1 MSQSTRLLLCGTLL
15 LTGACNLNSFAANQA
30 ASIAGASNEY
40 MRGFWDYDIARH
52 GMSAAIMQLEAM
64 HSVSP
69 DNETLTLTLVSTYVG
84 YGFGFVELDL
94 AEAQAALHFDQADR
108 LRARAELIYRRARDL
123 ALSTLRRR
131 DASIDEMLLGD
142 PSALTAYLKQH
153 YPDPNDD
160 VPSVFWTAVSW
171 GSMLNMTDQLDQAAD
186 LPSVRAMVEHV
197 VALNPGYESASGLV
211 FLGGLYSQTPADFGG
226 DPVKGKAYFERALAL
241 TKHKSHT
248 VQLAY
253 AKLYALTNGDQTLF
267 HSLLDEI
274 LAPEDQGNAVRLSNK
289 IARMHA
295 ERLLKSQSPSH

>member
-15 LTGACNLNSFAANQA
+15 LTGACNLNRFAANQA
-30 ASIAGASNEY
+30 ASIAGSSNEY

-84 YGFGFVELDL
+84 YAFGFVELDL

-108 LRARAELIYRRARDL
+108 LRARAEL
-123 ALSTLRRR
+123 T
-131 DASIDEMLLGD
+131 
-142 PSALTAYLKQH
+142 YLKQH

-160 VPSVFWTAVSW
+160 VPCVFWTAVSW

-253 AKLYALTNGDQTLF
+253 AKLYALTNGDQPLF

-295 ERLLKSQSPSH
+295 ERLLKSQSPSR